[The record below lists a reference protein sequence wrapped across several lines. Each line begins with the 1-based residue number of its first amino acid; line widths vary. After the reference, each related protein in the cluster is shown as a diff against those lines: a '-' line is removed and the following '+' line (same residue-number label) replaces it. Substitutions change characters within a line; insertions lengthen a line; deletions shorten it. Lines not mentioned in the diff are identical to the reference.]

1 MAAIYKSLGL
11 IFGYSSILL
20 ISKGLTLLVSYL
32 VAFSVSDAEFG
43 YFALAQ
49 ALFVTAVAL
58 LGFNSSAAYVRYFY
72 NEGAFAVFK
81 ALRRVYLLSF
91 IASVFLGLLLYVVF
105 SKHEFF
111 VWFALL
117 PFSGFLASH
126 ISSFN
131 AIYRC
136 SNNFVGYAFA
146 ELGRPVLVFLALAV
160 FLWANFE
167 FSVVA
172 IYLLVLCFS
181 LLVVVFSSGLHLRA
195 QLFEGAQSVL
205 GERQVVLYLL
215 PLVMVQ
221 LMALLNNVGDRYI
234 LSAFVAVDEL
244 GKYGKAYLVGS
255 AAGMLIDG
263 FSLLWAPYV
272 VRRVNDFKVD
282 LYPKTLIVF
291 WGATALSFSLLFG
304 AGFVYVYK
312 ISFLSFDYIFWAM
325 VIIVLSAFMARVGY
339 QVFVP
344 VLSAYDL
351 TGVVAKLSFV
361 GAVSGIATNCLLI
374 PFFGGVGAA
383 IATWISFFI
392 FSILSFWFLRETII
406 RM

>member
-1 MAAIYKSLGL
+1 MVAIYKNLGL
-11 IFGYSSILL
+11 VFGYSSILL
-20 ISKGLTLLVSYL
+20 LSKGLTLLVSYL
-32 VAFSVSDAEFG
+32 VAFSVSDAAFG
-43 YFALAQ
+43 YFTLAQ

-58 LGFNSSAAYVRYFY
+58 FGLNSSAAYVRYFY
-72 NEGAFAVFK
+72 SEGVSAVFK
-81 ALRRVYLLSF
+81 ALSRIYFLFFVL
-91 IASVFLGLLLYVVF
+91 SVFFGVLLYYIF
-105 SKHEFF
+105 SKHQYF

-126 ISSFN
+126 VSSFN

-136 SNNFVGYAFA
+136 SNNLAGYAFA
-146 ELGRPVLVFLALAV
+146 ELGRPVLVFLALAA
-160 FLWANFE
+160 FLWVSFD

-172 IYLLVLCFS
+172 IYLLVVCLS
-181 LLVVVFSSGLHLRA
+181 LLVVVFSSGLHLRSG
-195 QLFEGAQSVL
+195 LFKKSQSSL
-205 GERQVVLYLL
+205 GEREVVLYLL

-234 LSAFVAVDEL
+234 LSAFVTVDEI
-244 GKYGKAYLVGS
+244 GKYGKAYLIGS
-255 AAGMLIDG
+255 AAGMLIDS

-282 LYPKTLIVF
+282 LYPKTVMVF
-291 WGATALSFSLLFG
+291 VGATALSLLFLLV
-304 AGFVYVYK
+304 AGFIFIYEV
-312 ISFLSFDYIFWAM
+312 SFLSFDYLFWVM

-344 VLSAYDL
+344 VLSAYDI
-351 TGVVAKLSFV
+351 TGIVARLSFA
-361 GAVSGIATNCLLI
+361 GAISGIAANFLLI

-392 FSILSFWFLRETII
+392 FSILSFWFVRERII
-406 RM
+406 RV